1 MQASNP
7 TTPEGKIYDVDL
19 LFKHFAILRR
29 QTMLIDRSTSQIA
42 NSIKL
47 SFPEQ
52 KFDLYKCLA
61 AKVSSG
67 NSPRK
72 SVESDT

>member
-7 TTPEGKIYDVDL
+7 TTPEGKIYHVDV
-19 LFKHFAILRR
+19 LFKHFAILRP

-52 KFDLYKCLA
+52 KFNL
-61 AKVSSG
+61 
-67 NSPRK
+67 
-72 SVESDT
+72 